1 MIYSIANYDFFHGNL
16 LFRRTVVLPE
26 IKFMEI
32 NVPNLET
39 HIDIL
44 TNNVLSGKNDC
55 LEQSRKNQSKIIGRL
70 DPKLIITIFKVISL
84 WITLTTWKW
93 NLKIK
98 FHTSFRL
105 HTCRSTPRMIHST
118 KFFVVKSLL
127 SGKNIYDRIENKMP
141 NVF

>member
-16 LFRRTVVLPE
+16 LFRKTVVLPE

-32 NVPNLET
+32 NVPNLQT

-44 TNNVLSGKNDC
+44 MNNVLSGKNDC
-55 LEQSRKNQSKIIGRL
+55 LEQSRKNQ
-70 DPKLIITIFKVISL
+70 
-84 WITLTTWKW
+84 
-93 NLKIK
+93 KIK
-98 FHTSFRL
+98 FHIFFRL
-105 HTCRSTPRMIHST
+105 HTSRSTPGMIHST
-118 KFFVVKSLL
+118 MFFVVKSLL

>member
-1 MIYSIANYDFFHGNL
+1 MIYSIASYDFFHGNL
-16 LFRRTVVLPE
+16 LFRKTVVLPE

-84 WITLTTWKW
+84 
-93 NLKIK
+93 
-98 FHTSFRL
+98 
-105 HTCRSTPRMIHST
+105 
-118 KFFVVKSLL
+118 
-127 SGKNIYDRIENKMP
+127 
-141 NVF
+141 